1 MFICH
6 KYDNIVIH
14 NLNIMTNFFDK
25 FIKSLFILFILG
37 LSFVFLTLWYF
48 SFGLPDY
55 KKLENYEPPIISRV
69 YSDSGDLVA
78 EYGIEKRLFV
88 PYEFIPQNIINSF
101 LSAEDKNFFSHPG
114 IDAKGILRAV
124 IKNLSNILADK
135 RLEGASTIT
144 QQVAKNFLL
153 TNEVSLK
160 RKIKEAI
167 LAFRIEKALTKKR
180 ILELYLNQ
188 IYLGEGSYG
197 IAAAS
202 LEYFDKSIQ
211 DLDYSESALLAA
223 LPKAPSRY
231 NPFKYPEIAKFRRD
245 LVLNNLHEND
255 FISNEKLKEFKSLPI
270 SLKKRNLTI
279 YDESYSYVEEVRRVI
294 KEKYGFDELYTQ
306 GLAIRSPINIQYQ
319 KSALKSLR
327 DGLEA
332 YDKRHGWR
340 GALLNTNGKNINE
353 WRNILQNKDV
363 GKYLNWDLGIIEEL
377 SNEKLKV
384 NLLNRNYE
392 LTGSLVEIQQINN
405 KWISDD
411 FEKKFNIGEIIYLKK
426 IINKSSTEWVIKQY
440 PEVNGAIVV
449 IENKTGNVKA
459 LVGGYNSKISEFN
472 RATQAMRQ
480 PGSAFKPFIYA
491 TALMNGYA
499 SNSIVMDTPFVI
511 DQGIGLKTWKP
522 ENYGKE
528 FYGPTTL
535 RKGLEYSRNLMT
547 VRIAQDIGM
556 EKIKK
561 LSEELGIYK
570 DLKPLLSGALG
581 SNETTLLNLTAAYS
595 IFANG
600 GNKVETSIID
610 TITDRHGKNLYLN
623 QNITCLDCEKAM
635 VDNSVTPILNFNS
648 KRAIDNATAY
658 QILSMLEGVVKRGTG
673 KKLNYLNVPLAG
685 KTGTTN
691 KNTDAF
697 FIGLT
702 SDLAIGVYV
711 GFDAPK
717 TLGKYETG
725 SKAALP
731 IFEQF
736 IKDSLNKDDF
746 KKFQI
751 PVDINFA
758 SIDYDTGEFV
768 GFKKKRKSITE
779 SFKDK
784 DLYNI
789 NHELENNVT
798 YENLKKFRQFY

>member
-1 MFICH
+1 
-6 KYDNIVIH
+6 
-14 NLNIMTNFFDK
+14 MTNFFDK

-392 LTGSLVEIQQINN
+392 LTGSLIEIQQINN

-491 TALMNGYA
+491 AALMNGYA

-635 VDNSVTPILNFNS
+635 VDNTVTPILDFNS

-736 IKDSLNKDDF
+736 IKDALNKDDF

-789 NHELENNVT
+789 NYELENNVT

>member
-1 MFICH
+1 
-6 KYDNIVIH
+6 
-14 NLNIMTNFFDK
+14 MTNFFDK

-245 LVLNNLHEND
+245 LVLNNLYEND

-635 VDNSVTPILNFNS
+635 VDNTVTPILDFNS

-784 DLYNI
+784 DLYNV
-789 NHELENNVT
+789 NYELENNVT

>member
-1 MFICH
+1 
-6 KYDNIVIH
+6 
-14 NLNIMTNFFDK
+14 MTNFFDK

-392 LTGSLVEIQQINN
+392 LTGSLIEIQQINN

-491 TALMNGYA
+491 AALMNGYA

-635 VDNSVTPILNFNS
+635 VDNSVTPILHFNS

-789 NHELENNVT
+789 NYELENNVT

>member
-1 MFICH
+1 
-6 KYDNIVIH
+6 
-14 NLNIMTNFFDK
+14 MTNFFDK

-392 LTGSLVEIQQINN
+392 LTGSLIEIQQINN

-491 TALMNGYA
+491 AALMNGYA

-600 GNKVETSIID
+600 GNKVEASIID

-635 VDNSVTPILNFNS
+635 VDNSVTPILDFNS

-736 IKDSLNKDDF
+736 IKDALNKDDF

-751 PVDINFA
+751 PVDIKFA

-768 GFKKKRKSITE
+768 GIKKKRKSITE

-789 NHELENNVT
+789 NYELENNVT

>member
-1 MFICH
+1 
-6 KYDNIVIH
+6 
-14 NLNIMTNFFDK
+14 MTNFFDK

-789 NHELENNVT
+789 NYELENNVT

>member
-1 MFICH
+1 
-6 KYDNIVIH
+6 
-14 NLNIMTNFFDK
+14 MTNFFDK

-472 RATQAMRQ
+472 RATQALRQ

>member
-1 MFICH
+1 
-6 KYDNIVIH
+6 
-14 NLNIMTNFFDK
+14 MTNFFDK

-758 SIDYDTGEFV
+758 SIDYDTGEFA

>member
-1 MFICH
+1 MLICH

-88 PYEFIPQNIINSF
+88 PYEFIPKNIINSF

-245 LVLNNLHEND
+245 LVLNNLYEND

-270 SLKKRNLTI
+270 NLKKRNLTI

-340 GALLNTNGKNINE
+340 GALLNTNGKNISE

-377 SNEKLKV
+377 SSEKLKV

-392 LTGSLVEIQQINN
+392 LTGSLIEIQQINN

-411 FEKKFNIGEIIYLKK
+411 FEKKLNIGEIIYLKK
-426 IINKSSTEWVIKQY
+426 IINKSSIEWVIKQY

-491 TALMNGYA
+491 AALMNGYA

-570 DLKPLLSGALG
+570 NLKPLLSGALG

-600 GNKVETSIID
+600 GSKVETSIID
-610 TITDRHGKNLYLN
+610 TITDRHGKNIYLN

-635 VDNSVTPILNFNS
+635 VDNSVTPILDFNS

-736 IKDSLNKDDF
+736 IKDALNKDDF

-789 NHELENNVT
+789 NYELENNVT

>member
-1 MFICH
+1 
-6 KYDNIVIH
+6 
-14 NLNIMTNFFDK
+14 MTNFFDK

-472 RATQAMRQ
+472 RATQALRQ

-789 NHELENNVT
+789 NYELENNVT

>member
-1 MFICH
+1 MLICH

-384 NLLNRNYE
+384 NLLNRDYE
-392 LTGSLVEIQQINN
+392 LTGSLIEIQQINN

-491 TALMNGYA
+491 AALMNGYA

-635 VDNSVTPILNFNS
+635 VDNSVTPILDFNS

-658 QILSMLEGVVKRGTG
+658 QVLSMLEGVVKRGTG

-784 DLYNI
+784 DLFNI
-789 NHELENNVT
+789 NYELENNVT

>member
-1 MFICH
+1 
-6 KYDNIVIH
+6 
-14 NLNIMTNFFDK
+14 MTNFFDK

>member
-1 MFICH
+1 MLICH

-392 LTGSLVEIQQINN
+392 LTGSLIEIQQINN

-491 TALMNGYA
+491 AALMNGYA

-635 VDNSVTPILNFNS
+635 VDNSVTPILDFNS

-658 QILSMLEGVVKRGTG
+658 QVLSMLEGVVKRGTG

-784 DLYNI
+784 DLFNI
-789 NHELENNVT
+789 NYELENNVT

>member
-1 MFICH
+1 
-6 KYDNIVIH
+6 
-14 NLNIMTNFFDK
+14 MTNFFDK

-392 LTGSLVEIQQINN
+392 LTGSLIEIQQINN

-600 GNKVETSIID
+600 GNKVEASIID

-789 NHELENNVT
+789 NYELENNVT

>member
-1 MFICH
+1 
-6 KYDNIVIH
+6 
-14 NLNIMTNFFDK
+14 MTNFFDK

-392 LTGSLVEIQQINN
+392 LTGSLIEIQQINN

-491 TALMNGYA
+491 AALMNGYA

-635 VDNSVTPILNFNS
+635 VDNSVTPILHFNS

-736 IKDSLNKDDF
+736 IKDALNKDDF

-789 NHELENNVT
+789 NYELENNVT

>member
-1 MFICH
+1 
-6 KYDNIVIH
+6 
-14 NLNIMTNFFDK
+14 MTNFFDK

-392 LTGSLVEIQQINN
+392 LTGSLIEIQQINN

-426 IINKSSTEWVIKQY
+426 IINKPSTEWVIKQY

-491 TALMNGYA
+491 AALMNGYA

-736 IKDSLNKDDF
+736 IKDALNKDDF

-789 NHELENNVT
+789 NYELENNVT

>member
-1 MFICH
+1 
-6 KYDNIVIH
+6 
-14 NLNIMTNFFDK
+14 
-25 FIKSLFILFILG
+25 
-37 LSFVFLTLWYF
+37 
-48 SFGLPDY
+48 
-55 KKLENYEPPIISRV
+55 
-69 YSDSGDLVA
+69 
-78 EYGIEKRLFV
+78 
-88 PYEFIPQNIINSF
+88 
-101 LSAEDKNFFSHPG
+101 
-114 IDAKGILRAV
+114 
-124 IKNLSNILADK
+124 
-135 RLEGASTIT
+135 
-144 QQVAKNFLL
+144 
-153 TNEVSLK
+153 
-160 RKIKEAI
+160 
-167 LAFRIEKALTKKR
+167 
-180 ILELYLNQ
+180 
-188 IYLGEGSYG
+188 
-197 IAAAS
+197 
-202 LEYFDKSIQ
+202 
-211 DLDYSESALLAA
+211 
-223 LPKAPSRY
+223 
-231 NPFKYPEIAKFRRD
+231 
-245 LVLNNLHEND
+245 
-255 FISNEKLKEFKSLPI
+255 
-270 SLKKRNLTI
+270 
-279 YDESYSYVEEVRRVI
+279 
-294 KEKYGFDELYTQ
+294 
-306 GLAIRSPINIQYQ
+306 
-319 KSALKSLR
+319 
-327 DGLEA
+327 LEA

-491 TALMNGYA
+491 AALMNGYA

-635 VDNSVTPILNFNS
+635 VDNSVTPILDFNS

-736 IKDSLNKDDF
+736 IKDALNKDDF

-789 NHELENNVT
+789 NYELENNVT